1 MNKWRLLASKVYRF
15 FYPIDLVTMYRRM
28 GVKIG
33 EKCHFQFDVI
43 IDHSHYWLIE
53 IGNNVT
59 LAPRVHILSHDAS
72 TKLFLNYTRI
82 GKVTIGNNVF
92 IGANSIILPGVHIAD
107 NVIVG
112 AGSVVSKS
120 IPENSVYA
128 GNPAK
133 FICSLDD
140 FLTKH
145 KNQMG
150 HCPVYDESFTL
161 RQQVS
166 EEQKVQMLTELTES
180 RNTGYIV

>member
-1 MNKWRLLASKVYRF
+1 MNKWRLLVSKIYRF
-15 FYPIDLVTMYRRM
+15 FYPIDLVTMYRKM

-33 EKCHFQFDVI
+33 ENCHFQFDVV

-82 GKVTIGNNVF
+82 SNVTIGNNVF
-92 IGANSIILPGVHIAD
+92 IGASTTILPGVQIAD

-120 IPENSVYA
+120 VPENSVYA

-140 FLTKH
+140 FLAKH
-145 KNQMG
+145 KNQMA

-166 EEQKVQMLTELTES
+166 EEQKLQMLNEMTQSNHTA
-180 RNTGYIV
+180 YIV